1 MGTIPQDI
9 QARLQVLRDDFA
21 AQLPQRI
28 GAIEHAWL
36 SRTAATPDALHE
48 LYRKVHSLAGAA
60 GTFGMSD
67 LSDQARRV
75 EDDLRP
81 LLKGDTA
88 VVEAAATDISAG
100 IARLRRMIETGAVP
114 VLPVEALANRDLA
127 VADKSAGMVYLL
139 EEGDE
144 RSTRLQGKLEPFG
157 YRMRTFRDRATL
169 FAAVQRE
176 RPLALIM
183 DFHTPEAQ
191 AVCTARLAEYQHTHG
206 GDMPVIFISRDS
218 GFDVRLQ
225 AVRAGCYA
233 YLEQPVDI
241 SVLVERLH
249 DLRADQVSE
258 PYRAMII
265 EDDAAVAAR
274 YALVLGGAGVQ
285 VRVLAEP
292 PQVVAALAEFHPDVL
307 LMDLYLPGCNGTE
320 LARLIRQNPA
330 YLSMPIV
337 FLSAE
342 TDADVQ
348 NSVLMTGGDGFIT
361 KPIRDERLVAV
372 VRSRAQRARALQDAM
387 ARDSLTGLLKHT
399 KIKEQLDLEIARSR
413 RNGTPLSFAM
423 LDIDH
428 FKRVNDTYGH
438 PAGDRVI
445 KGLAQLLRQR
455 LRSTD
460 FIGRYGGEEFAIVL
474 PETDATGASALLDD
488 LREAFMALEF
498 DNGDAVFNV
507 TFSGGVVTAEAC
519 QSAGLMTDAADR
531 ALYAAKEAGRNRIV
545 NVQL

>member
-1 MGTIPQDI
+1 MGNIPQDI
-9 QARLQVLRDDFA
+9 QARLQALRDDFA
-21 AQLPQRI
+21 AQLPDRI
-28 GAIEHAWL
+28 SAIECAWR
-36 SRTAATPDALHE
+36 SRDSATPDELHD

-60 GTFGMSD
+60 GTFGMPE
-67 LSDQARRV
+67 LSAQARHI
-75 EDDLRP
+75 EDQLRT
-81 LLKGDTA
+81 LQRGD
-88 VVEAAATDISAG
+88 ATSLGSSAKEIGSG
-100 IARLRRMIETGAVP
+100 IARLRRLAEAEVP
-114 VLPVEALANRDLA
+114 PAAPTDIAGGEAAAAADSA
-127 VADKSAGMVYLL
+127 ADKVYLL
-139 EEGDE
+139 TEGDE
-144 RSTRLQGKLEPFG
+144 RSTRLQGKLESFG
-157 YRMRTFRDRATL
+157 YRMRIFQDRAEL

-191 AVCTARLAEYQHTHG
+191 TACTARLAEYQHAHG
-206 GDMPVIFISRDS
+206 SDMPVIFISRDS

-320 LARLIRQNPA
+320 LARLIRQNPS

-348 NSVLMTGGDGFIT
+348 NSVLMTGGDDFIT

-428 FKRVNDTYGH
+428 FKRINDSYGH

-460 FIGRYGGEEFAIVL
+460 FIGRYGGEEFAVVL
-474 PETDATGASALLDD
+474 PETDTAGASALLDD

-498 DNGDAVFNV
+498 DNGGAVFNA
-507 TFSGGVVTAEAC
+507 TFSVGVVTAEAC
-519 QSAGLMTDAADR
+519 ESAGLMTDAADR
-531 ALYAAKEAGRNRIV
+531 ALYAAKEAGRNRV
-545 NVQL
+545 VSVQL

>member
-1 MGTIPQDI
+1 MGDIPQDI
-9 QARLQVLRDDFA
+9 QARLQALRDDFA

-36 SRTAATPDALHE
+36 TRADATPDELHE

-81 LLKGDTA
+81 LLKGDTT
-88 VVEAAATDISAG
+88 VVDAAATDISAG
-100 IARLRRMIETGAVP
+100 IARLRRMIEAETSSA
-114 VLPVEALANRDLA
+114 LPVEAPAARDA
-127 VADKSAGMVYLL
+127 AAADKSAGMVYLL

-157 YRMRTFRDRATL
+157 YRMRVFRDRATL

-191 AVCTARLAEYQHTHG
+191 AACTARLAEYQHTHG
-206 GDMPVIFISRDS
+206 DDMPVIFISRDS

-285 VRVLAEP
+285 VRVVAEP
-292 PQVVAALAEFHPDVL
+292 PQVVAGLAEFHPDVL

-342 TDADVQ
+342 TDVDVQ
-348 NSVLMTGGDGFIT
+348 NSVLMTGGDDFIT

-399 KIKEQLDLEIARSR
+399 KIKEQLDLEVARSR

-460 FIGRYGGEEFAIVL
+460 CIGRYGGEEFAVVL
-474 PETDATGASALLDD
+474 PETDAAGASALLDD
-488 LREAFMALEF
+488 LRAAFMALEF

-545 NVQL
+545 SAQL

>member
-1 MGTIPQDI
+1 MGNIPQDI
-9 QARLQVLRDDFA
+9 QARLQALRDDFA
-21 AQLPQRI
+21 AQLPGRI
-28 GAIEHAWL
+28 DDIERAWL
-36 SRTAATPDALHE
+36 SRDTASAAELHE

-60 GTFGMSD
+60 GTFGMAD
-67 LSDQARRV
+67 LSTEARRI
-75 EDDLRP
+75 EDYLRP
-81 LLKGDTA
+81 LLKGDTTPLD
-88 VVEAAATDISAG
+88 AAAADIGAG
-100 IARLRRMIETGAVP
+100 IVQLRRLTEAEAPPAIPVDIPIE
-114 VLPVEALANRDLA
+114 RDA
-127 VADKSAGMVYLL
+127 ATPDKATDRVYLL

-157 YRMRTFRDRATL
+157 YRMRIFRDRVEL

-191 AVCTARLAEYQHTHG
+191 AACTARLAEYQHAHG
-206 GDMPVIFISRDS
+206 DDMPVIFISQDT

-249 DLRADQVSE
+249 ELRADQVSE

-274 YALVLGGAGVQ
+274 YALVLGRAGVQ
-285 VRVLAEP
+285 VRVVAEP
-292 PQVVAALAEFHPDVL
+292 PRVVSALAEFHPDVL
-307 LMDLYLPGCNGTE
+307 LMDLYLTGCNGDE

-342 TDADVQ
+342 TDSDVQ
-348 NSVLMTGGDGFIT
+348 NSVLMTGGDDFIT

-399 KIKEQLDLEIARSR
+399 RIKEQLELEVARSR
-413 RNGTPLSFAM
+413 RYGTSLSFAM

-428 FKRVNDTYGH
+428 FKHINDTYGH

-445 KGLAQLLRQR
+445 KGLAQLLSQR

-460 FIGRYGGEEFAIVL
+460 FIGRYGGEEFAVIL
-474 PETDATGASALLDD
+474 PETDAASAGALLDE
-488 LREAFMALEF
+488 LCEAFMALEF
-498 DNGDAVFNV
+498 GTGNTVFRA
-507 TFSGGVVTAEAC
+507 TFSGGIVSTEAGN
-519 QSAGLMTDAADR
+519 SAGQVTDAADR

-545 NVQL
+545 RVTL

>member
-1 MGTIPQDI
+1 MGDIPQDI
-9 QARLQVLRDDFA
+9 QARLQALRDDFA

-28 GAIEHAWL
+28 GAIEDAWL
-36 SRTAATPDALHE
+36 TRAAATPDALHE

-88 VVEAAATDISAG
+88 VVETAATDISAG
-100 IARLRRMIETGAVP
+100 IARLRRMIEAETPSA
-114 VLPVEALANRDLA
+114 LPVEAPTARDA
-127 VADKSAGMVYLL
+127 AAADKSAGMVYLL

-169 FAAVQRE
+169 FAAVQGE

-191 AVCTARLAEYQHTHG
+191 AACTARLAEYQHTHG
-206 GDMPVIFISRDS
+206 DDMPVIFISRDS

-285 VRVLAEP
+285 VRVVAEP

-307 LMDLYLPGCNGTE
+307 LMDLYLPGCNGSE

-342 TDADVQ
+342 TDVDVQ
-348 NSVLMTGGDGFIT
+348 NSVLMTGGDDFIT

-399 KIKEQLDLEIARSR
+399 KIKEQLDLEVARSR
-413 RNGTPLSFAM
+413 RNGTQLSFAM

-460 FIGRYGGEEFAIVL
+460 CIGRYGGEEFAVVL
-474 PETDATGASALLDD
+474 PETDATGATALLDD

-498 DNGDAVFNV
+498 DNGDAVFKV

-545 NVQL
+545 SAQL